1 MIQRSGL
8 CLQKAMPIRDRIL
21 SKEMAGIP
29 IGKERLEGK
38 TWEDVR
44 RKRRSSVMWA
54 LAWTLW
60 LPARCLSQEG
70 F

>member
-38 TWEDVR
+38 TWWEDVR
-44 RKRRSSVMWA
+44 RKSRSSVMWA
-54 LAWTLW
+54 LARDTV
-60 LPARCLSQEG
+60 ASC
-70 F
+70 